1 MKKPALLLIV
11 LAFSTLPAFAQIFT
25 GPTSEFGVMFGGS
38 KRLASGK
45 ETAANGQTTEPLA
58 PIRNTGFS
66 FRNSVKEI
74 YYSVAIEPDTRFK
87 IKVGEIAAPI
97 SFEVASAVP
106 ASGSGSAGTVRHNYA
121 KGTIQH
127 ADAIID
133 YRFTEPYGS
142 TGLFAGIGLYRQT
155 HAGEADES
163 GYGFSGGVNG
173 DFPITRRV
181 GFVAEATY
189 HRVFFNFK
197 TAIVTVSGGLRFS
210 F

>member
-11 LAFSTLPAFAQIFT
+11 LAFSSLPAFAQIFN
-25 GPTSEFGVMFGGS
+25 GPTSEVGVMFGGS
-38 KRLASGK
+38 KRLASGN
-45 ETAANGQTTEPLA
+45 ETSANGQTTEPLA
-58 PIRNTGFS
+58 PLRNTGFS

-74 YYSVAIEPDTRFK
+74 YYSVALEPDTRLK
-87 IKVGEIAAPI
+87 IKVGEIETPV
-97 SFEVASAVP
+97 SFENLP
-106 ASGSGSAGTVRHNYA
+106 AGATDVVRHNYA

-133 YRFTEPYGS
+133 YRFSEPYGS
-142 TGLFAGIGLYRQT
+142 TGLFAGVGLYRQA
-155 HAGEADES
+155 HSGETDES

-173 DFPITRRV
+173 DFPISRHV

-189 HRVFFNFK
+189 HRVFFDYK
-197 TAIVTVSGGLRFS
+197 TAILTVSGGLRFS

>member
-45 ETAANGQTTEPLA
+45 ETAANGQTEEPLA
-58 PIRNTGFS
+58 PLRNTGFS

-87 IKVGEIAAPI
+87 LKVGEVDTPI
-97 SFEVASAVP
+97 SFEARP
-106 ASGSGSAGTVRHNYA
+106 AGATESVRHNYA
-121 KGTIQH
+121 EGTIQH
-127 ADAIID
+127 AEAIID

-142 TGLFAGIGLYRQT
+142 TGLFAGVGLYRQT

-189 HRVFFNFK
+189 HRVFFDFK
-197 TAIVTVSGGLRFS
+197 TAIITVTGGLRFS